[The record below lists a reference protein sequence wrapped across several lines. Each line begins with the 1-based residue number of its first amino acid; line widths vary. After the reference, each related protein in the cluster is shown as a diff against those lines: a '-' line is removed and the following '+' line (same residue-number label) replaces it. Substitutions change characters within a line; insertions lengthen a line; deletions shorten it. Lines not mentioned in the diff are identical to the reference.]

1 MVKSKKPIVE
11 LSRRLLILLAFHL
24 FHIKLAFFTS
34 HDIFLHLYFAILTSH
49 HHIVLVHVHV
59 LALELSFFLACLCV
73 LVSKMLMENV
83 LQYSI
88 HSSLWVVAQERED
101 VGVQVGLFDLIDDL
115 HVCVIRNLHVGGVV
129 QAFVDALRGPKTN
142 FVQVDL
148 EELEAVL
155 VEEMLVLVVR
165 LGQFVLYLVH
175 HSPQLIYNG
184 S

>member
-1 MVKSKKPIVE
+1 MVKSKKLTVE
-11 LSRRLLILLAFHL
+11 LSRRLLISLAFHL

-34 HDIFLHLYFAILTSH
+34 HDIFLHLYFAILSSH
-49 HHIVLVHVHV
+49 HHVILVHV
-59 LALELSFFLACLCV
+59 LALELPFFLACQCV
-73 LVSKMLMENV
+73 LVSEMLMENV

-115 HVCVIRNLHVGGVV
+115 HVGIIRNLHIGGVV
-129 QAFVDALRGPKTN
+129 QAFVDALCGPKTN

-148 EELEAVL
+148 EKLEAVL

>member
-1 MVKSKKPIVE
+1 M
-11 LSRRLLILLAFHL
+11 
-24 FHIKLAFFTS
+24 
-34 HDIFLHLYFAILTSH
+34 
-49 HHIVLVHVHV
+49 
-59 LALELSFFLACLCV
+59 
-73 LVSKMLMENV
+73 
-83 LQYSI
+83 
-88 HSSLWVVAQERED
+88 VAQERED

-115 HVCVIRNLHVGGVV
+115 HVGIIRNLHIGGVV
-129 QAFVDALRGPKTN
+129 QAFVDALCGPKTN

-148 EELEAVL
+148 EKLEAVL